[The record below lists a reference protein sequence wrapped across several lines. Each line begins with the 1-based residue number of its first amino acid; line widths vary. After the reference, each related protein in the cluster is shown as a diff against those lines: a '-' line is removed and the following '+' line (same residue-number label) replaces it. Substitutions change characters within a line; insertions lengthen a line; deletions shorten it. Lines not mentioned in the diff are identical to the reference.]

1 MKRLNLDETWVLC
14 LAMWK
19 WIAQQVRAAIKA
31 GKAWDVNNL
40 KAKWCRKHGYSHIDW
55 LCFFCEYILHNNRS
69 SCKTSRISPH
79 CPGRKVDKKFNC
91 QNKEYQFENKPIAFY
106 KKLLALNKIRLAKK
120 R

>member
-19 WIAQQVRAAIKA
+19 WIAKEART
-31 GKAWDVNNL
+31 GKMACTL
-40 KAKWCRKHGYSHIDW
+40 KAEWIKKHSFKAVW
-55 LCFFCEYILHNNRS
+55 ANCFFCDWSTKHGGNCNCPAKKIDTSFHCEHNEEYRW
-69 SCKTSRISPH
+69 
-79 CPGRKVDKKFNC
+79 
-91 QNKEYQFENKPIAFY
+91 YNKPIAFY